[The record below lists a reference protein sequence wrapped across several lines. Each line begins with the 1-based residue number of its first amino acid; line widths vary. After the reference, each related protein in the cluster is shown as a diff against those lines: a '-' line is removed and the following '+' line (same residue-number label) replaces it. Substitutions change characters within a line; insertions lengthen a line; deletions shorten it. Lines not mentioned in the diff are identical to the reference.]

1 MNNYT
6 VEIIGCGN
14 KGCLADAPGSG
25 NEHKYLSFA
34 HAVQDHPGFELS
46 GFADQIGAFDVLE
59 KAENI
64 WGVGTLD
71 HPDVVVIATPDST
84 HYDVLMETLDME
96 PLPRLV
102 ICEKPLCEKVS
113 EVEEIVKRYHR
124 EKVPILVDYTR
135 RFIPYWQDMFELRKK
150 QAGQFLHGY
159 CVFNRGWLHTASH
172 FVDTALWF
180 NMFPRFG
187 MGTAARLQLTEIA
200 PDYQWVYQWGL
211 FFEHDFF
218 SEMSANRAHG
228 EAPNPIYDNHT
239 KYVMENAYNFL
250 EGKEHLRCTGMDA
263 LLALKATHAIMER
276 GRIGDV

>member
-1 MNNYT
+1 MNKYT

-14 KGCLADAPGSG
+14 KGALADAPGSG
-25 NEHKYLSFA
+25 NEHKYLSYA
-34 HAVQDHPGFELS
+34 NAVRDHDGFELS
-46 GFADQIGAFDVLE
+46 RFADKLGGFDELSR
-59 KAENI
+59 AEEL
-64 WGVGTLD
+64 WGVGTLERY
-71 HPDVVVIATPDST
+71 PDVVVIATPDDK
-84 HYDVLMETLDME
+84 HYGHLMRIIDQESCY
-96 PLPRLV
+96 LPKLV

-113 EVEEIVKRYHR
+113 EAEDIVKLYHR
-124 EKVPILVDYTR
+124 EKVPLLVDYTR
-135 RFIPYWQDMFELRKK
+135 RFIPYWQEMFELRKK

-159 CVFNRGWLHTASH
+159 CVFNRGWMHTASH

-187 MGTAARLQLTEIA
+187 MGTTARLQLTEVA

-211 FFEHDFF
+211 FFERDFF
-218 SEMSANRAHG
+218 SEHSANREHG
-228 EAPNPIYDNHT
+228 EQPNPIYDNHT

-276 GRIGDV
+276 GKG